1 MGKVAMRFRKMMFSS
16 MGIFLLDIIIGVLF
30 FVYEDFS
37 ADIYSVIV
45 GAGLLVHGLFY
56 LIRYIYDGLGKK
68 IFALDVIFGGVAIIW
83 GLFMMFAPAELLSSY
98 LMLYGIGL
106 CVIGLEMLSY
116 GIVFMKKHEETYP
129 LLTLTALLVII
140 MGILAILNPFKQFVL
155 TLRIISYFSLV
166 TGAFGCSYSNLFK
179 KRTKA
184 ILGMYK

>member
-1 MGKVAMRFRKMMFSS
+1 MNKITERFKKMMIASI
-16 MGIFLLDIIIGVLF
+16 GIYGLDILVGLLF
-30 FVYEDFS
+30 LVCDSFS
-37 ADIYSVIV
+37 ERVITV
-45 GAGLLVHGLFY
+45 ILGALLLVHGLFY